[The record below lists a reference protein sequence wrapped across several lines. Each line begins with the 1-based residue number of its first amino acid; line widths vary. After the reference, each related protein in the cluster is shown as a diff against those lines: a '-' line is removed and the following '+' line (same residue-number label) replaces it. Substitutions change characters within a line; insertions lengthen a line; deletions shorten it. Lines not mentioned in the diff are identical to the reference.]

1 MFVLSWLH
9 HRVLIREVMTM
20 RTVIQSHFDQPN
32 IQIDGHK
39 YLFNRLRSVSHLF
52 RRRPGLLRGRGSRVR
67 LVGRLPVVIGLRGRY
82 FGGAGV
88 IELSL

>member
-1 MFVLSWLH
+1 
-9 HRVLIREVMTM
+9 MTM

-67 LVGRLPVVIGLRGRY
+67 FVGRLQSVVDGLRDRRH